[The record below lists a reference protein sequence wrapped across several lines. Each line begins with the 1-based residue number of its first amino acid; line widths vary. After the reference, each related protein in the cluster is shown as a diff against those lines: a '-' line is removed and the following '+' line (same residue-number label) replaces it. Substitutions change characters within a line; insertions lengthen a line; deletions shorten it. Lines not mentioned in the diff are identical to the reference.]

1 MGLKITRLTAPAP
14 NPKITVNA
22 RLFRT
27 ADNKRLVGEGHPD
40 AAFLFCTPG
49 DEVDAAEFDTYQLD
63 PDIEEEPVTE
73 EKAEPQP
80 EDKAVKAPPEDKGTI
95 FPPETTRQE
104 RQARRKRR

>member
-40 AAFLFCTPG
+40 GAFLFCTPD
-49 DEVDAAEFDTYQLD
+49 DEVDAAEFESFELD
-63 PDIEEEPVTE
+63 EGTVVE

-80 EDKAVKAPPEDKGTI
+80 EDKAVKVFEDKGGV
-95 FPPETTRQE
+95 FPSETPRQE